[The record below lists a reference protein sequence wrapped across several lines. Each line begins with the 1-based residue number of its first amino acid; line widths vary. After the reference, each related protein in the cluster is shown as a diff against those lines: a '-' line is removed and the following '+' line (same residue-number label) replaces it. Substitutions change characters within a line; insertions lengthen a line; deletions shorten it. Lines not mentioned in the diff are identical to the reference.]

1 MKDARITPEARRKI
15 KQIQIHTRRLLTS
28 SLVGDSRSAIRG
40 SGFEFDQIREYR
52 QGDDIRFIDW
62 NASTRTNSLLVK
74 EYIEERSRTIL
85 LCVDIS
91 SSVLFGSQENTKRDL
106 MAEVASILALVANF
120 GKDRTGLMLFSNEV
134 ELYIPPG
141 RGNQHINRIIEFLF
155 CHQAKQ
161 STTSLQSA
169 LKRLIRER
177 HKDAVVF
184 LVSDFIDEEESLTRY
199 LPVAARMYDLIALR
213 CLDRN
218 EKSLPSVGLLT
229 VEDRETGELTTIDT
243 RTNGNEALQ
252 AFFAARLSTQDRLF
266 KRYGV
271 ELLDISADSSFV
283 ADLIKFFRRRMYY

>member
-1 MKDARITPEARRKI
+1 MKNARITPEVRRKI
-15 KQIQIHTRRLLTS
+15 KQIQIYTRRLLTG

-91 SSVLFGSQENTKRDL
+91 SSVLFGSSSNCKRDL
-106 MAEVASILALVANF
+106 MAEVASVLALVATC
-120 GKDRTGLMLFSNEV
+120 GKDRTGLLLFSDEV

-141 RGNQHINRIIEFLF
+141 RGHQHANRIIEFLF
-155 CHQAKQ
+155 CHRSNRKA
-161 STTSLQSA
+161 TSLRSVLQ
-169 LKRLIRER
+169 RLIKER
-177 HKDAVVF
+177 QRDAIVF
-184 LVSDFIDEEESLTRY
+184 LISDFIDDDESFARY
-199 LPVAARMYDLIALR
+199 LPIAARIYDLVALR

-229 VEDRETGELTTIDT
+229 IEDRETGELTTIDT
-243 RTNGNEALQ
+243 RGGRNNILND
-252 AFFAARLSTQDRLF
+252 FFATRLAEQDSLF

-271 ELLDISADSSFV
+271 ELLDISVQSSFV
-283 ADLIKFFRRRMYY
+283 ADLVRFFRRRMQY